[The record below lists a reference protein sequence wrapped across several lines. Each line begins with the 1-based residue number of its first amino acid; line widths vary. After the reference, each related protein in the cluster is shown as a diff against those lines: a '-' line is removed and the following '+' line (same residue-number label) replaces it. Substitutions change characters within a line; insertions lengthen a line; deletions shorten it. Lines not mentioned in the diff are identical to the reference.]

1 MVKFTKIS
9 IPERLVPKKVVRS
22 LDRKLADADMAFS
35 GVEWFTI
42 WVFVGAFLF
51 VISTL
56 LVSIFIGFATI
67 MMSIALMSMLPNMK
81 ADKRRGAIEVMLPD
95 ALHHMAVAV
104 RTGLVLES
112 VIQEISEAE
121 YGPLSLEFARV
132 TVEIRRGRPLKE
144 ALMAFAYRTNSMNI
158 ERSMT
163 MILEGMES
171 GGPIADILDEISDD
185 MRAIREIQRE
195 RKSLTS
201 QQTSFL
207 GMASLIAGPFVM
219 GTVAALPAIMIKVAG
234 KGQFAPE
241 VLADMV
247 GVVGALTFYVF
258 AQAFAGGIMMGVVMY
273 GDMKKGLKFAIPM
286 GIAAY
291 VIFLVVKFIMPSI
304 TLMMG

>member
-1 MVKFTKIS
+1 MAKLKVT
-9 IPERLVPKKVVRS
+9 IPKRLVPKKVVRS
-22 LDRKLADADMAFS
+22 LDRKLTDADMAFS

-51 VISTL
+51 VITTL
-56 LVSIFIGFATI
+56 LFSIFIGLATI
-67 MMSIALMSMLPNMK
+67 IASIALMSMLPNMK

-132 TVEIRRGRPLKE
+132 TVEIRRGRPLKD

-158 ERSMT
+158 QRSMT

-185 MRAIREIQRE
+185 MRAVREIQRE

-207 GMASLIAGPFVM
+207 AMASLIAGPFVM
-219 GTVAALPAIMIKVAG
+219 GTVAALPEIMVKVAG
-234 KGQFAPE
+234 KGQFSPE
-241 VLADMV
+241 ILAEME

-286 GIAAY
+286 GMIAY
-291 VIFLVVKFIMPSI
+291 VLFLVVKFIMPSI